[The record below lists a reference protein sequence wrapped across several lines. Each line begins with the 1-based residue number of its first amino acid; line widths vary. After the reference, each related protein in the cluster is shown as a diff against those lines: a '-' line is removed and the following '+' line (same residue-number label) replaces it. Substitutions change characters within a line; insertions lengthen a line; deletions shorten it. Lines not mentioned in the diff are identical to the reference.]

1 MLFIAKTAGII
12 MESWN
17 VHENRA
23 KTAGIIMESW
33 NVHENRAKAKIILS

>member
-1 MLFIAKTAGII
+1 MLFIT
-12 MESWN
+12 
-17 VHENRA
+17 